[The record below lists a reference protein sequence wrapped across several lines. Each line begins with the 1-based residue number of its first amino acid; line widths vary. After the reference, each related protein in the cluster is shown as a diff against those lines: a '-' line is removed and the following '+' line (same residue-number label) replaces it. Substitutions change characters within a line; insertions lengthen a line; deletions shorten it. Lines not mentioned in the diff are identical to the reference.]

1 MSRLDELYKL
11 TIDLEATL
19 NQEITNNNRESIIT
33 KINDLV
39 DKRGIAMQ
47 EIQPPFTETENET
60 GQKVIKLNETIEQKL
75 EAVFSQLK
83 EEMKQMQKRKKSNRS
98 YINPYGKM
106 KTIDGVYLD
115 SKQ

>member
-1 MSRLDELYKL
+1 MSRLEELYKL

-19 NQEITNNNRESIIT
+19 NQEITNNNREEIIAE
-33 KINDLV
+33 INELV
-39 DKRGIAMQ
+39 DKREKVISD
-47 EIQPPFTETENET
+47 IQPPFTDAENEI
-60 GQKVIKLNETIEQKL
+60 GQKVIKLNKTIEQKL

-106 KTIDGVYLD
+106 KTIDGMYLD